1 MHTIKEAILK
11 KVLLKKNE
19 ERRINNGH
27 LWVFSNEIDK
37 VEQNESDK
45 VQNGDLIELYDS
57 KNNFIA
63 LGFYNANSLIAVRI
77 LSKERSSNLEKL
89 FEDRLTEAY
98 NFRKS
103 VYPNRNSFRMVF
115 SESDFL
121 PGLIIDKYNNT
132 FVLQVYSFGMERNIE
147 LINRILIEKF
157 SAENIFTKNEEY
169 FRRLEGLPVEDHV
182 YYGSMNDEIIDDGF
196 VKYKIDFATS
206 HKTGFYFDQ
215 CDNREFAGKFV
226 RGKSVLDCFCN
237 SGGFG
242 LHAALNG
249 AESVTFVDSSK
260 PMVENARTNFH
271 LNGFVAKSEFVSS
284 DVFDYFE
291 KCIAENRKFDVVII
305 DPPAFAKNK
314 KSLSTAV
321 KGYEKLNRLAMQ
333 VLGNGGFL
341 FTSSC
346 SFHLK
351 EDQFIELI
359 NTASQKSGKK
369 AQIFYFNNAS
379 KDHPFLPAMEE
390 TVYLK
395 FAAVKITI

>member
-1 MHTIKEAILK
+1 MHINNEVVLK
-11 KVLLKKNE
+11 KVILKKNE
-19 ERRINNGH
+19 EKRINKGH

-37 VEQNESDK
+37 IEQSEEFRVQSGDTVEIFDTRE
-45 VQNGDLIELYDS
+45 
-57 KNNFIA
+57 NFIGT
-63 LGFYNANSLIAVRI
+63 GFYNSNSLIAVRI
-77 LSKERSSNLEKL
+77 ISREKVPDLELL
-89 FEDRLTEAY
+89 FEKRLIDAF
-98 NFRKS
+98 NFRKTL
-103 VYPNRNSFRMVF
+103 YPLRSSFRMVF

-132 FVLQVYSFGMERNIE
+132 FVLQVYSFGMDKNIE
-147 LINRILIEKF
+147 LIKRILIEKF

-169 FRRLEGLPVEDHV
+169 FRKLEGLPGEDHI
-182 YYGSMNDEIIDDGF
+182 YYGSMKDEIIDDGF
-196 VKYKIDFATS
+196 VKYKIDFASS

-215 CDNREFAGKFV
+215 CDNREFAGKFTQ
-226 RGKSVLDCFCN
+226 GKSVLDCFCN

-249 AESVTFVDSSK
+249 ADSVTFVDSSK
-260 PMVENARTNFH
+260 PMIDNARTNFQ
-271 LNGFVAKSEFVSS
+271 LNGCSAKSEFINS
-284 DVFDYFE
+284 DVFDYLE
-291 KCIAENRKFDVVII
+291 KCVTEKKKFDVVII

-314 KSLSTAV
+314 KSLSSAV

-333 VLGNGGFL
+333 VVDKDGFL

-351 EDQFIELI
+351 KDQFIEVI

-395 FAAVKITI
+395 FAALKIS